1 MITEFKQNRI
11 IMKTVITDQNVMQI
25 FLFKWYRN
33 NDMKTNAAKCNFVAT
48 CNSNITKTVEE
59 FNIKNNKEKRF
70 QA

>member
-1 MITEFKQNRI
+1 
-11 IMKTVITDQNVMQI
+11 MQI

-70 QA
+70 